1 MRPDVDQVDQREAG
15 LDDVREHRAPAAAG
29 FAVQSSW
36 AVAATAT
43 LHCLTG
49 CAIGEVLGMV
59 IGTAL
64 GLPNAATVVL
74 SIGLAFGFGYSLT
87 LRGVLGAGL
96 RLRDALK
103 IALAADT
110 VSIAVMELI
119 DNAFILAIPGAM
131 DAGLGNALFWGSLAA
146 SLAAAFVL
154 TTPLNRWMISRGKGH
169 AVVHP
174 YHSH

>member
-1 MRPDVDQVDQREAG
+1 LRPDVDQREAG
-15 LDDVREHRAPAAAG
+15 VDDVREHRDPATAE
-29 FAVQSSW
+29 FARRTTW
-36 AVAATAT
+36 AVAAAAT

-59 IGTAL
+59 FGTAL

-87 LRGVLGAGL
+87 MRSVLGAGL
-96 RLRDALK
+96 DVRTALK
-103 IALAADT
+103 VALAADT

-131 DAGLGNALFWGSLAA
+131 DAGLSSVLFWGALAA
-146 SLAAAFVL
+146 SLAVAFLL
-154 TTPLNRWMISRGKGH
+154 TTPLNRWMIARGKGH
-169 AVVHP
+169 AVVRP